1 MSKYTTELRYIC
13 QNLANSEDDTSKDAY
28 VYVVEHSC
36 DKLFDFD
43 IGLREDHWNNIK
55 RLFIHTYYRREIGF
69 ETYGEFKRRLVTKCE
84 QLSIKY
90 INLYKTWDNLLSKNV
105 DMFNNVDYTDIVTS
119 SSESDSETTFKPET
133 KTTSKTKSKFND
145 TPMGQIETT
154 EDERY
159 LTNLTIGDN
168 EVSTSGTDTTN
179 TNGKNKGSTERVVKG
194 KNGGLTYAEL
204 MAQYKDSVMNID
216 MMFVN
221 ELFDLFMLIY

>member
-13 QNLANSEDDTSKDAY
+13 QNLANRQDDTDKDAY
-28 VYVVEHSC
+28 DYVVEHSC

-43 IGLREDHWNNIK
+43 VGIVAPHWGNIK

-69 ETYGEFKRRLVTKCE
+69 ETYGEFKRRLIAKCE

-90 INLYKTWDNLLSKNV
+90 INLYKIWDEMKSKDI

-133 KTTSKTKSKFND
+133 KTTSKSKSKFND

-204 MAQYKDSVMNID
+204 MDNYINSVTNID